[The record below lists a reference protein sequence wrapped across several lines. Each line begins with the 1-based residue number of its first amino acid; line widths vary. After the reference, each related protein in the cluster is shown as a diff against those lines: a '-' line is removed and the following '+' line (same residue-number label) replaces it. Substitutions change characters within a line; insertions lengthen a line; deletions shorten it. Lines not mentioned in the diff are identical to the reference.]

1 MSKFRCCPKHPYI
14 NNIKVVLLNNKEIC
28 YKFTNDTLVEDIFHD
43 VCSSMDLHERDIFG
57 LAMLCNDE
65 GWLFLEPSEFMH
77 RIITNYFA
85 TTDQKC
91 SAGILSLP
99 INKST
104 YHCSLQSSY
113 PTVYFRIRFYLP
125 IHCINERA
133 TQHIYYLQLRR
144 NHVAYE
150 LFCDPNV
157 YFQLAA
163 FALQAELGDAPKC
176 FNPESETS
184 YFLPELYYPKK
195 FVKSCDSV
203 ELAYYTYI
211 HHSALHNTVTYLAE
225 FHFIHLATKLNSD
238 FNLHLYPLEKPTH
251 KCRFSV
257 WIGISPQG
265 VTLYQQFPDY
275 WIVPTNR
282 IKWNEIKR
290 IYYNHH
296 TVTIHLRPKAR
307 RRDFKMKRTLSARH
321 LFALITNMHF
331 YQSIAEMS
339 ATHSNDLLGKIEL
352 RYSIKPSI

>member
-14 NNIKVVLLNNKEIC
+14 NNIKVALLNNKEIC

-85 TTDQKC
+85 INDQKC

-99 INKST
+99 INKSI

-133 TQHIYYLQLRR
+133 TQHIYYLQLRK

-150 LFCDPNV
+150 IFCDPNV

-195 FVKSCDSV
+195 
-203 ELAYYTYI
+203 
-211 HHSALHNTVTYLAE
+211 
-225 FHFIHLATKLNSD
+225 
-238 FNLHLYPLEKPTH
+238 
-251 KCRFSV
+251 
-257 WIGISPQG
+257 
-265 VTLYQQFPDY
+265 QFPDY

-296 TVTIHLRPKAR
+296 TVTIHLRSKAR

-339 ATHSNDLLGKIEL
+339 ATHSNDSLGKIEL

>member
-1 MSKFRCCPKHPYI
+1 
-14 NNIKVVLLNNKEIC
+14 
-28 YKFTNDTLVEDIFHD
+28 
-43 VCSSMDLHERDIFG
+43 MDLHERDIFG

-195 FVKSCDSV
+195 
-203 ELAYYTYI
+203 
-211 HHSALHNTVTYLAE
+211 
-225 FHFIHLATKLNSD
+225 
-238 FNLHLYPLEKPTH
+238 
-251 KCRFSV
+251 R
-257 WIGISPQG
+257 
-265 VTLYQQFPDY
+265 FPDY

-296 TVTIHLRPKAR
+296 TVTIHLRSKAR